1 MKAGKGKIKRMSS
14 NKVKKIF
21 SKLTDLHGYSDPI
34 LSDIPPLTGG
44 EDGGRIL

>member
-21 SKLTDLHGYSDPI
+21 SKLTDLHADSDPI
-34 LSDIPPLTGG
+34 LRDIPPVDRG
-44 EDGGRIL
+44 